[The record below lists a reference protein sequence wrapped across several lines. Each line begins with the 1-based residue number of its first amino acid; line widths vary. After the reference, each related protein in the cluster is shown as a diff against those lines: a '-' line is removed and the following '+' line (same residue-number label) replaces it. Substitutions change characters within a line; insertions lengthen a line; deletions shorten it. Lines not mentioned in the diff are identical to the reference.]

1 MPRPSANTDQKLIDT
16 ALGMLQQQG
25 LSGLKLRDVAKKA
38 GVNLGM
44 FHYHFKTKE
53 AFTRKVLQETYE
65 KFFREFSLETS
76 KDGTSLEKLRIAL
89 LTFGKFALNN
99 RRMILGIM
107 GDVMNKDKVVL
118 DFVKSNIPRHGKVIL
133 GLVQQCQK
141 DGSLRK
147 TSLATIM
154 PFLMGSVALPTIMLA
169 VLEHLEVKT
178 IRFIPFAIIKRE
190 LASEKVIAA
199 RVDLALEALA
209 AKKS

>member
-1 MPRPSANTDQKLIDT
+1 MARPSANTDQKLVET
-16 ALGMLQQQG
+16 ALEMLQQQG

-53 AFTRKVLQETYE
+53 AFTRRVLQETYE

-76 KDGTSLEKLRIAL
+76 KEGTSLEKLRIAL

-107 GDVMNKDKVVL
+107 GDVVNKDKVVL
-118 DFVKSNIPRHGKVIL
+118 DFVKSNIPRHGQVIL

-147 TSLATIM
+147 RSLATIM

-209 AKKS
+209 PRKG

>member
-1 MPRPSANTDQKLIDT
+1 MARPSANTDQKLVET
-16 ALGMLQQQG
+16 ALKMLQEQG

-53 AFTRKVLQETYE
+53 AFTRRVLQETYE

-76 KDGTSLEKLRIAL
+76 RQGTSLEKLRIAL
-89 LTFGKFALNN
+89 LTFGKFALNH
-99 RRMILGIM
+99 RGMILGIM
-107 GDVMNKDKVVL
+107 RDVMNKDKVVL
-118 DFVKSNIPRHGKVIL
+118 DFVKSNIPRHGQVIL
-133 GLVQQCQK
+133 GLVRQCQK

-147 TSLATIM
+147 RSLATLM

-169 VLEHLEVKT
+169 LLEHLEVKT

-209 AKKS
+209 GKK